1 MAEIKDI
8 SLMDEEEYELFMA
21 QVESGAYDELDDTES
36 DEIEDEIADEE
47 EEEDTTDNEDTDQD
61 ADTDEDDETTEQDDD
76 SADEDTSDDSEEDE
90 EEDTPVGDDTKETK
104 DTTSETTEP
113 IDGAATDTVK
123 IDQVEY
129 EKYKKFYDEVANAE
143 FTANG
148 KKVKGFVDPAK
159 IIQAQQMAYG
169 YSDKMAGFK
178 QYKPFMMPLK
188 EKGFLEDPDKFNFL
202 MEIADGNVDAIK
214 AHIKHLKIDPMEMD
228 LDEINYVAK
237 DHRASDETISLQE
250 SIDLAAQVGV
260 KDRLNKVIG
269 GEWDNSSVKEFVED
283 PEVRQH
289 LIEHMSNGVYD
300 LVQDKIKELK
310 VLHPTFLDQTN
321 VNQYRVAYAEL
332 VKEYKAKAEAEAASK
347 ASTSV
352 EAEKSKLL
360 EQQKQEEYKRSV
372 AEKNKQA
379 DEQRKKAV
387 SVNKRAKP
395 VKKAAAFDPMK
406 LDGDDLDS
414 FVDSLINGR

>member
-1 MAEIKDI
+1 MADVKDI

-21 QVESGAYDELDDTES
+21 QLESGAYDELEEEES
-36 DEIEDEIADEE
+36 DEIEDEIADDDEA
-47 EEEDTTDNEDTDQD
+47 TDNEDTDQD
-61 ADTDEDDETTEQDDD
+61 ADTEDDDETTEQDDD
-76 SADEDTSDDSEEDE
+76 AADEDTSDDSEEDE
-90 EEDTPVGDDTKETK
+90 EEDTPVDEGTEETK
-104 DTTSETTEP
+104 DKDSETTEP

-129 EKYKKFYDEVANAE
+129 DRYKKFYDEVANAE

-148 KKVKGFVDPAK
+148 KKVKGFADPAK

-188 EKGFLEDPDKFNFL
+188 EKGFLDDPDKFNFL

-228 LDEINYVAK
+228 LEEINYVAK
-237 DHRASDETISLQE
+237 DHRASDESISLQE
-250 SIDLAAQVGV
+250 SIDLAEQVGV

-283 PEVRQH
+283 SAVRKH

-310 VLHPTFLDQTN
+310 VLHPTFLDQSN
-321 VNQYRVAYAEL
+321 VNQYRTAYQEL
-332 VKEYKAKAEAEAASK
+332 LKDYQAKAEAEVSVK
-347 ASTSV
+347 ATTSV
-352 EAEKSKLL
+352 EAEKAKLL

-372 AEKNKQA
+372 AQKNKLA

-387 SVNKRAKP
+387 SVNKRTKP

-406 LDGDDLDS
+406 LDGDDLDA
-414 FVDSLINGR
+414 FVDGLINGR